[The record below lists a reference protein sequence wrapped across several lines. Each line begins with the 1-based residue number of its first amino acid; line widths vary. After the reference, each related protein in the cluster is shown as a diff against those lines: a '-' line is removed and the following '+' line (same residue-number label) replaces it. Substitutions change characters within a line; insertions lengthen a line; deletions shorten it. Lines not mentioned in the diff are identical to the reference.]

1 MKKHAE
7 RRFASSQVRSGNYL
21 CDRVKETAGDPMCML
36 LGADMFRI
44 PSKIDHICQY
54 MKLPV
59 VPADLMPPPPGLP
72 ALLVINLQVTATP
85 RDLLS
90 CRLALPRVAMRSTR
104 S

>member
-1 MKKHAE
+1 
-7 RRFASSQVRSGNYL
+7 
-21 CDRVKETAGDPMCML
+21 MCML

-59 VPADLMPPPPGLP
+59 VPPDLMPPPPGLP

-90 CRLALPRVAMRSTR
+90 CRLAPSRCDAIDTFVRCVHSGHLHLDADATD
-104 S
+104 